1 MGDKRISDEILK
13 QAVEKARE
21 IETSIFEKRFKD
33 TDKHS
38 FSEKYLERMQ
48 ILKMGK
54 REENNSKIAN
64 YSVKKRSTKVKILLI
79 AAIVMLLG
87 ALTVT
92 AEPVQEF
99 IFQIKEKLFLDH
111 TDISVEQ
118 MEIKVDEAVN
128 KEMFIVRV
136 LEYVPEGYEITEELK
151 DDTKFEYSAKYSNS
165 DNQILTYEQK
175 PIAYIDSIVEEL
187 SDLDKND
194 LSINDEQIYLFKD
207 ENEYNIYV
215 HERGSYV
222 YVIRGIL
229 ELEELEMIFYS
240 RKLVVSEEE
249 YPRKIKIVP
258 EGYVWTDDDEYLKD
272 WGIPEYLQ
280 GFYSNFED
288 QTIIYEQSLIE
299 TLDGG
304 DPAITSDGTKGEDI
318 SICGEPAKLISDEYG
333 WNTIVY
339 TRGEFI
345 YSISGGVKPELLAEC
360 LETAFEDV
368 PVIDKKYKDSL
379 ISVGEISGEEVV
391 GKYEVIIYAGGG
403 ELLIDSDEFA
413 AYTLPSD
420 DISLH
425 EGEVINKIFNKEK
438 RSWIADVHKEGYR
451 FTGWTIYEG
460 NRLEYVFDDEPY
472 DIEEGMMAFDSKPT
486 VKLIMDN
493 VELYAENISTEEL
506 KKIECTGKDFYVI
519 ANWEKIE

>member
-1 MGDKRISDEILK
+1 M
-13 QAVEKARE
+13 
-21 IETSIFEKRFKD
+21 
-33 TDKHS
+33 
-38 FSEKYLERMQ
+38 
-48 ILKMGK
+48 
-54 REENNSKIAN
+54 
-64 YSVKKRSTKVKILLI
+64 
-79 AAIVMLLG
+79 
-87 ALTVT
+87 
-92 AEPVQEF
+92 
-99 IFQIKEKLFLDH
+99 
-111 TDISVEQ
+111 
-118 MEIKVDEAVN
+118 
-128 KEMFIVRV
+128 
-136 LEYVPEGYEITEELK
+136 TEERK
-151 DDTKFEYSAKYSNS
+151 DDTKFEYSVKYTNS

-187 SDLDKND
+187 SDLDKDD
-194 LSINDEQIYLFKD
+194 LSINGERIYLFKD

-222 YVIRGIL
+222 YVIRGTL
-229 ELEELEMIFYS
+229 ELEELEMIFES
-240 RKLVVSEEE
+240 RKLVVPEEE

-258 EGYVWTDDDEYLKD
+258 EGYVWTDDDEWLKD
-272 WGIPEYLQ
+272 FGIPDYLQ
-280 GFYSNFED
+280 GFYSNFEG
-288 QTIIYEQSLIE
+288 QTIFYEQSLIE

-379 ISVGEISGEEVV
+379 ISVGEVSGEEVV

-413 AYTLPSD
+413 GYTLPSD

-425 EGEVINKIFNKEK
+425 EGEVINKIFNMEK
-438 RSWIADVHKEGYR
+438 RSWIADVHKEGYQ
-451 FTGWTIYEG
+451 FSGWTVYEG
-460 NRLEYVFDDEPY
+460 NRLDYVFDDEPY

-519 ANWEKIE
+519 ANWEKVE